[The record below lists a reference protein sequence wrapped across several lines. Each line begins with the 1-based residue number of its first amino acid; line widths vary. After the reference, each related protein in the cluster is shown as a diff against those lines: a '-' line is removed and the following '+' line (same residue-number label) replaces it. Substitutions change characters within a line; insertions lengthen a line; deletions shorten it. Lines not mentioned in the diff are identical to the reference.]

1 MNKIL
6 LIAALE
12 EIASREGHELNGQDK
27 LVIRT
32 KTAMVLAKQR
42 HLQRMKSHLISG
54 VNRKTPDDKQPLK
67 HRHHAVLLLFCSMLY
82 TRRLSS
88 VLMLSHFFWFVR

>member
-32 KTAMVLAKQR
+32 KTAMVLAAKQR
-42 HLQRMKSHLISG
+42 HRQRME
-54 VNRKTPDDKQPLK
+54 VPPYQWRKPDKL
-67 HRHHAVLLLFCSMLY
+67 
-82 TRRLSS
+82 RR
-88 VLMLSHFFWFVR
+88 

>member
-32 KTAMVLAKQR
+32 KTAMVLGAKQR
-42 HLQRMKSHLISG
+42 HRQRMKSQPYQW
-54 VNRKTPDDKQPLK
+54 RKPDKL
-67 HRHHAVLLLFCSMLY
+67 
-82 TRRLSS
+82 RR
-88 VLMLSHFFWFVR
+88 

>member
-32 KTAMVLAKQR
+32 KTAMALAAKQR
-42 HLQRMKSHLISG
+42 HRQRMKSPPYQW
-54 VNRKTPDDKQPLK
+54 RKPENP
-67 HRHHAVLLLFCSMLY
+67 
-82 TRRLSS
+82 RR
-88 VLMLSHFFWFVR
+88 

>member
-32 KTAMVLAKQR
+32 KTAMVLAAKQR
-42 HLQRMKSHLISG
+42 HRQRMKSPPYQW
-54 VNRKTPDDKQPLK
+54 RKPENP
-67 HRHHAVLLLFCSMLY
+67 
-82 TRRLSS
+82 RR
-88 VLMLSHFFWFVR
+88 

>member
-6 LIAALE
+6 LIAALV

-32 KTAMVLAKQR
+32 KTAMVLAAKQR
-42 HLQRMKSHLISG
+42 HRQRMKSPPYQW
-54 VNRKTPDDKQPLK
+54 RKPDKL
-67 HRHHAVLLLFCSMLY
+67 
-82 TRRLSS
+82 RR
-88 VLMLSHFFWFVR
+88 

>member
-1 MNKIL
+1 MNKNL

-32 KTAMVLAKQR
+32 KTAMVLAAKQR
-42 HLQRMKSHLISG
+42 HRQRMEAPPYQW
-54 VNRKTPDDKQPLK
+54 RKPDKL
-67 HRHHAVLLLFCSMLY
+67 
-82 TRRLSS
+82 RR
-88 VLMLSHFFWFVR
+88 

>member
-32 KTAMVLAKQR
+32 KTAMVLAAKQR
-42 HLQRMKSHLISG
+42 HRQRMEAPPYQW
-54 VNRKTPDDKQPLK
+54 RKPDKL
-67 HRHHAVLLLFCSMLY
+67 
-82 TRRLSS
+82 RR
-88 VLMLSHFFWFVR
+88 

>member
-32 KTAMVLAKQR
+32 KTAMVLGAKQR
-42 HLQRMKSHLISG
+42 HRQRMEAPPYQW
-54 VNRKTPDDKQPLK
+54 RKPDKL
-67 HRHHAVLLLFCSMLY
+67 
-82 TRRLSS
+82 RR
-88 VLMLSHFFWFVR
+88 

>member
-32 KTAMVLAKQR
+32 KTAMVLAAKQR
-42 HLQRMKSHLISG
+42 HRQRIEAPPYQW
-54 VNRKTPDDKQPLK
+54 RKPDKL
-67 HRHHAVLLLFCSMLY
+67 
-82 TRRLSS
+82 RR
-88 VLMLSHFFWFVR
+88 

>member
-1 MNKIL
+1 MNKNL

-32 KTAMVLAKQR
+32 KTAMVLAAKQR
-42 HLQRMKSHLISG
+42 HRQRMKSPPYQW
-54 VNRKTPDDKQPLK
+54 RKPENP
-67 HRHHAVLLLFCSMLY
+67 
-82 TRRLSS
+82 RR
-88 VLMLSHFFWFVR
+88 

>member
-32 KTAMVLAKQR
+32 KTAMVLAAKQR
-42 HLQRMKSHLISG
+42 HRQRMKSLPYQW
-54 VNRKTPDDKQPLK
+54 RKPENP
-67 HRHHAVLLLFCSMLY
+67 
-82 TRRLSS
+82 RR
-88 VLMLSHFFWFVR
+88 

>member
-1 MNKIL
+1 ML

-32 KTAMVLAKQR
+32 KTAMVLAAKQR
-42 HLQRMKSHLISG
+42 HRQRMKSPPYQW
-54 VNRKTPDDKQPLK
+54 RKPENP
-67 HRHHAVLLLFCSMLY
+67 
-82 TRRLSS
+82 RR
-88 VLMLSHFFWFVR
+88 

>member
-32 KTAMVLAKQR
+32 KTAMVLAAKQR
-42 HLQRMKSHLISG
+42 HRQCMEAPPYQW
-54 VNRKTPDDKQPLK
+54 RKPENP
-67 HRHHAVLLLFCSMLY
+67 
-82 TRRLSS
+82 RR
-88 VLMLSHFFWFVR
+88 

>member
-6 LIAALE
+6 LIAAPE

-32 KTAMVLAKQR
+32 KTAMVLAAKQR
-42 HLQRMKSHLISG
+42 HRQRMKSPPYQW
-54 VNRKTPDDKQPLK
+54 RKPENP
-67 HRHHAVLLLFCSMLY
+67 
-82 TRRLSS
+82 RR
-88 VLMLSHFFWFVR
+88 

>member
-32 KTAMVLAKQR
+32 KTAMVLGAKQR
-42 HLQRMKSHLISG
+42 HRQRMKSQPYQW
-54 VNRKTPDDKQPLK
+54 RKPENP
-67 HRHHAVLLLFCSMLY
+67 
-82 TRRLSS
+82 RR
-88 VLMLSHFFWFVR
+88 